1 MYTFS
6 SKLKTLALAFM
17 IIGALGIG
25 YGFLTTPKT
34 TEEVKEMLH
43 KDDDHEGGHAEA
55 HDNGVGGTSVG
66 GGLMAVAH
74 PQDAHDVVEQLE
86 APQDTSHTEETH
98 SKEGTHEEEGHTK
111 EDAHASTGHGEEH
124 GDGHGMSEEA
134 HLEHELT
141 FAKNRPWTAI
151 YVAMLFFLLV
161 SVCAFV
167 YYCIQRAATAGWS
180 PVLFRVMEG
189 VSAYI
194 VPGSIIV
201 LAFLI
206 WSSVGH
212 GNHMF
217 AWMYTSIDPTAANY
231 DYAMETKDWWL
242 NIPGWLVR
250 SVIYVLI
257 WIGFRH
263 FIIKNSRAQD
273 TASDLK
279 PYKRNFTLS
288 VVFIVVFL
296 VTELFMAFDWLMSID
311 HHWFSQLYPFYVF
324 ASMFVSG
331 ITVIAFVTIYLRSKG
346 FLPFVND
353 SHIHDLA
360 KYMFAFSIFWTY
372 LFFAQFM
379 LQWYA
384 NIPEETTYF
393 YPRLVGTYQP
403 LFIGMLIMNFAFP
416 ILILMNSDYKRIPWF
431 VVLAGLIILT
441 GHYLDL
447 FVMVAP
453 GTVGSNWHFG
463 VPEFGALFFFL
474 GLFIYVV
481 FTALTKVPLQAK
493 GNPLMKESEIFH
505 Y

>member
-6 SKLKTLALAFM
+6 SKLKTFAFTCM
-17 IIGALGIG
+17 VIGLLGIG
-25 YGFLTTPKT
+25 YGFLSTPKT

-43 KDDDHEGGHAEA
+43 LDDGHGGGHAET
-55 HDNGVGGTSVG
+55 HDTKGER
-66 GGLMAVAH
+66 GLLAVA
-74 PQDAHDVVEQLE
+74 QDDAHDVIESLE
-86 APQDTSHTEETH
+86 APQDSAHAAIGEDRVEEEH
-98 SKEGTHEEEGHTK
+98 SATAGHDTHE
-111 EDAHASTGHGEEH
+111 ANH
-124 GDGHGMSEEA
+124 GDGQDISEEE

-141 FAKNRPWTAI
+141 FAQNRPWTAI

-167 YYCIQRAATAGWS
+167 YYCIQRAASAGWS

-217 AWMYTSIDPTAANY
+217 AWMYTSIDPTAENY
-231 DYAMETKDWWL
+231 DYAMEVKDWWL
-242 NIPGWLVR
+242 NIPGWLIR

-263 FIIKNSRAQD
+263 FIIKNSRAED

-288 VVFIVVFL
+288 VVFLVVFL
-296 VTELFMAFDWLMSID
+296 TTELFMAFDWLMSID

-324 ASMFVSG
+324 ASMFVSA

-346 FLPFVND
+346 YLPFVND

-360 KYMFAFSIFWTY
+360 KYMFAFSIFWAY
-372 LFFAQFM
+372 LCYAQFM

-384 NIPEETTYF
+384 NIPEEAAYF

-403 LFIGMLIMNFAFP
+403 LFIGMLIMNFVFP

-431 VVLAGLIILT
+431 VVLAGLIILA

-463 VPEFGALFFFL
+463 FPEIGALLFFL

-481 FTALTKVPLQAK
+481 FSALTKAPLLAK
-493 GNPLMKESEIFH
+493 RNPLMKESEIFH